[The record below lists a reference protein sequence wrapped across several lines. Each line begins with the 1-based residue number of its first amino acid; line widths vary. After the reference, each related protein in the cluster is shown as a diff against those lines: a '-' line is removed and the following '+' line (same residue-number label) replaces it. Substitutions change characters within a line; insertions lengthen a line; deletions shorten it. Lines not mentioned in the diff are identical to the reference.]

1 MSKEPPKE
9 SEQKI
14 KIDDATLTNSPI
26 AQAGKNVAIGD
37 GNSFVEQIFN
47 FNFGDLWGV
56 SQSEK
61 MALMDEAR
69 TFLLGEVKT
78 EVRSRLRHSLHR
90 EVAITLDKEMQLDR
104 VRTWSASVKIG
115 VQVIQQI
122 ENGTNILNVFQR
134 EDVAGRLLILGKPGA
149 GKTTTYLELANEL
162 INIAESD
169 LKQPI
174 PILFNLSSWKDN
186 EQSIADW
193 VVAEAKSKYGVSVK
207 IAQNLLKR
215 KRLLP
220 MLDGLDELEPHRQE
234 PCVLAINQWM
244 ESEHRPRFLVVCSR
258 SEEYDSYNAN
268 FQLNA
273 AIYLQPLSDEQLAE
287 YFQVISQPD
296 LWQKLQQDADLLE
309 ILRTPLFLSITLLA
323 RRQIS
328 LPEWEELATT
338 DERKTYLLSAYVQ
351 QMLARD
357 IENWYYKAK
366 PMPTADQTRHW
377 LSWLA
382 QQLQRESKDE
392 FLIEGLQPTN
402 LENRK
407 QQKIYNWIFGLIS
420 GLIGGLIVG
429 LISGLIVGLI
439 VGLIGGL
446 IGGLT
451 ENGINPV
458 ETFEFSLEPAKI
470 RKFFQGLIFGLIF
483 GLILG
488 LIVWRIDG
496 LIFGLIVGLILGL
509 ILGLI
514 FGLNANFVSRK
525 YPNQGIYASLQ
536 NAIWITL
543 FTIPIWSF
551 GLFFSIPGKQVSI
564 LSALIAGIGLAIIM
578 GFSFSGIQALK
589 HFILRCLVYRNG
601 SIPWNYARFL
611 NYSTERMLLQRVGGR
626 YRFIHRLLQEHF
638 AAQITDK

>member
-1 MSKEPPKE
+1 
-9 SEQKI
+9 
-14 KIDDATLTNSPI
+14 
-26 AQAGKNVAIGD
+26 
-37 GNSFVEQIFN
+37 
-47 FNFGDLWGV
+47 
-56 SQSEK
+56 
-61 MALMDEAR
+61 
-69 TFLLGEVKT
+69 
-78 EVRSRLRHSLHR
+78 
-90 EVAITLDKEMQLDR
+90 
-104 VRTWSASVKIG
+104 
-115 VQVIQQI
+115 
-122 ENGTNILNVFQR
+122 
-134 EDVAGRLLILGKPGA
+134 LGKPGA

-244 ESEHRPRFLVVCSR
+244 VSEHRPRFLVVCSR

-268 FQLNA
+268 FQLSA

-296 LWQKLQQDADLLE
+296 LWQKLQQDSDLLE

-328 LPEWEELATT
+328 LPEWEQLATT
-338 DERKTYLLSAYVQ
+338 DDRKTYLLSAYVQ
-351 QMLARD
+351 QMLVRD

-366 PMPTADQTRHW
+366 PMPTAEQTRHW

-382 QQLQRESKDE
+382 QQLQKESEDV

-402 LENRK
+402 LENRT
-407 QQKIYNWIFGLIS
+407 QQKIYNWIVKRIFGQPQNRIS
-420 GLIGGLIVG
+420 PLK
-429 LISGLIVGLI
+429 
-439 VGLIGGL
+439 
-446 IGGLT
+446 
-451 ENGINPV
+451 N
-458 ETFEFSLEPAKI
+458 FEFSLEPAKI
-470 RKFFQGLIFGLIF
+470 GRFLRGLSVGLIMGLNMGVSAGLIM
-483 GLILG
+483 GLIIG
-488 LIVWRIDG
+488 LSDG
-496 LIFGLIVGLILGL
+496 LIRGLIMGLIMGLIVGLGVGL
-509 ILGLI
+509 SDGLQ
-514 FGLNANFVSRK
+514 ADFVSRK
-525 YPNQGIYASLQ
+525 YPNQGIFASLQ

-543 FTIPIWSF
+543 FEIPICSF
-551 GLFFSIPGKQVSI
+551 ASFLSFQFSVKPVSI
-564 LSALIAGIGLAIIM
+564 LFVLIYGIGCAVLF
-578 GFSFSGIQALK
+578 GFIASGVEALK
-589 HFILRCLVYRNG
+589 HFILRYLLYRNG

-638 AAQITDK
+638 AAQSSE

>member
-258 SEEYDSYNAN
+258 SEEYDSYSAI

-273 AIYLQPLSDEQLAE
+273 AIYLQPLSDQQLAE
-287 YFQVISQPD
+287 YFQVIDQPD
-296 LWQKLQQDADLLE
+296 LWQKL
-309 ILRTPLFLSITLLA
+309 
-323 RRQIS
+323 RRC
-328 LPEWEELATT
+328 T
-338 DERKTYLLSAYVQ
+338 
-351 QMLARD
+351 
-357 IENWYYKAK
+357 N
-366 PMPTADQTRHW
+366 
-377 LSWLA
+377 
-382 QQLQRESKDE
+382 
-392 FLIEGLQPTN
+392 EG
-402 LENRK
+402 
-407 QQKIYNWIFGLIS
+407 
-420 GLIGGLIVG
+420 
-429 LISGLIVGLI
+429 
-439 VGLIGGL
+439 
-446 IGGLT
+446 
-451 ENGINPV
+451 
-458 ETFEFSLEPAKI
+458 
-470 RKFFQGLIFGLIF
+470 
-483 GLILG
+483 
-488 LIVWRIDG
+488 
-496 LIFGLIVGLILGL
+496 
-509 ILGLI
+509 
-514 FGLNANFVSRK
+514 
-525 YPNQGIYASLQ
+525 
-536 NAIWITL
+536 
-543 FTIPIWSF
+543 
-551 GLFFSIPGKQVSI
+551 
-564 LSALIAGIGLAIIM
+564 
-578 GFSFSGIQALK
+578 
-589 HFILRCLVYRNG
+589 
-601 SIPWNYARFL
+601 
-611 NYSTERMLLQRVGGR
+611 
-626 YRFIHRLLQEHF
+626 
-638 AAQITDK
+638 

>member
-1 MSKEPPKE
+1 MSKEQPQE
-9 SEQKI
+9 SEQGI
-14 KIDDATLTNSPI
+14 EIDKAELTNSPI
-26 AQAGKNVAIGD
+26 GQAGENLAIGD
-37 GNSFVEQIFN
+37 HNTFVKYILNLAGLAQP
-47 FNFGDLWGV
+47 D
-56 SQSEK
+56 K
-61 MALMDEAR
+61 MAGRDEAE

-78 EVRSRLRHSLHR
+78 EVRSRLKHSLHR

-115 VQVIQQI
+115 MQAIEQI
-122 ENGTNILNVFQR
+122 ENGTSILNVFQR

-162 INIAESD
+162 LEIAESD
-169 LKQPI
+169 VKQPI

-193 VVAEAKSKYGVSVK
+193 VVAEAKSKYGVSVEV
-207 IAQNLLKR
+207 AQNLLKR

-244 ESEHRPRFLVVCSR
+244 VSEHRPRYLVVCSR

-268 FQLNA
+268 FQLSA

-287 YFQVISQPD
+287 YFQVIAQPE

-323 RRQIS
+323 RQKIS
-328 LPEWEELATT
+328 LTEWEQLATT
-338 DERKTYLLSAYVQ
+338 DERKTYLLSAYVR

-366 PMPTADQTRHW
+366 PMPTAAQTRHW

-382 QQLQRESKDE
+382 QQLQQESKDE
-392 FLIEGLQPTN
+392 FLIEGLQPTD
-402 LENRK
+402 LKNRT
-407 QQKIYNWIFGLIS
+407 QQKIYNWIVGLIV
-420 GLIGGLIVG
+420 GLITGLIVGLIVGLITGLIVG

-439 VGLIGGL
+439 EHRIK
-446 IGGLT
+446 
-451 ENGINPV
+451 PV
-458 ETFEFSLEPAKI
+458 ETFEFSLMPSKI
-470 RKFFQGLIFGLIF
+470 GKFFQELIYNWIYLMIGVLISVLIYNWNWISGLPIGC
-483 GLILG
+483 
-488 LIVWRIDG
+488 LIVLLING
-496 LIFGLIVGLILGL
+496 LK
-509 ILGLI
+509 
-514 FGLNANFVSRK
+514 ADFVLRK
-525 YPNQGIYASLQ
+525 HPNQGIFASLR
-536 NAIWITL
+536 NGIWITL
-543 FTIPIWSF
+543 FLIPIYSF
-551 GLFFSIPGKQVSI
+551 GIFFVGQVSGKLVSI
-564 LSALIAGIGLAIIM
+564 LSASILGIVSAIWV
-578 GFSFSGIQALK
+578 GFLMSGIEALN
-589 HFILRCLVYRNG
+589 HFILRCLLYRNG

-638 AAQITDK
+638 AAQIIEK